1 MKKLLKILGIVI
13 LVLLIVIISVP
24 FLFKNQIKA
33 KVEEEINKNVN
44 AKVHFESLSLNL
56 IRSFPDFY
64 MSLNG
69 LTVIGVN
76 EFEKDTLVSF
86 KSFSTSL
93 DLLSVIKM
101 DEIKIKSVIIDSPNI
116 HAIVLKCGKAN
127 WDIAKPSADTVKQ
140 IDTVRKTDNAKS
152 QPAVF
157 KVKLKKFAILHAN
170 ISYDDKKSGMSASLN
185 DFNFELGG
193 DLASDFTTINII
205 TTTKA
210 INFVMGGVPYLKNA
224 SNKIKIAVD
233 ADMKNMAFTLKEN
246 EFAINDIVLGW
257 DGKVS
262 MKDSMIITDMTFMT
276 KRTDFKSLLSMVPA
290 IYAKGFEGL
299 TANGSLKLDG
309 YVKGTY
315 CGKQM
320 PNAGLTLAVNDAS
333 FKYPSLPKSVEN
345 INIDLKVFWDGIQN
359 DNSTVDL
366 NKFHLEIAK
375 NPIDIMF
382 NLKTPI
388 SDPAVNG
395 LFKGKI
401 DLASFADVVPMDSTS
416 IAGLIEMN
424 LDFMGTMSMIQQQ
437 KFEQFKADG
446 SVMLTGLKFSSPSLK
461 QGVTIEKANLLFSP
475 KFVELAK
482 FDMVVGRTDIH
493 LKGKLSNFIPYA
505 LKGETIQGNLDF
517 MSNQIDLNEFTGGS
531 TADTVQ
537 KVDTLQKAESLSTVE
552 VPKNIDFI
560 LNSKINKLIFDK
572 LEITNMVG
580 IIKVKEGKLLLE
592 KLFMNLLQGSML
604 MTAEYNTQDMT
615 NPYATFNLDISEI
628 DIPSAFKTFNTVQKV
643 APIAENAKGKVSVK
657 LDAKTLMDAHMSPVL
672 KSMNGSGMLA
682 SKEIE
687 ITNSKGL
694 SKIADAVKYEK
705 LKNLKANDVKF
716 TFEIKDGRIYLHPFD
731 TKILGNKVSISG
743 DQGIDQTMNYVMKMT
758 LPSNAVQN
766 AASQLGGTAGKI
778 IGAIGSTIDANI
790 NITGTFNDPKVGVG
804 FTTAEG
810 VSVKDK
816 IKEQVKAAVEQ
827 KKAAVKAEVNK
838 KAEEI
843 MAKARKEADDVKAAS
858 KKAADI
864 VRKESKDKADKMV
877 KETSNPLAKAA
888 AKTAAEKVKK
898 EGEEKARKIENEGN
912 QKADAIIQKAQT
924 EADKTK

>member
-1 MKKLLKILGIVI
+1 MKKLLKILGIAI
-13 LVLLIVIISVP
+13 LVLLIIIISVP

-56 IRSFPDFY
+56 IKSFPDFY

-69 LTVIGVN
+69 LTIVGVN

-93 DLLSVIKM
+93 DLMSVIKM
-101 DEIKIKSVIIDSPNI
+101 DEIKIKSVILDSPNI

-127 WDIAKPSADTVKQ
+127 WDIAKPSADTIKKV
-140 IDTVRKTDNAKS
+140 DTAKS

-157 KVKLKKFAILHAN
+157 KIKLKKFAILNAN
-170 ISYDDKKSGMSASLN
+170 ISYDDKKSGMSASLK
-185 DFNFELGG
+185 DFNFELAG
-193 DLASDFTTINII
+193 DLASDFTTINIL

-224 SNKIKIAVD
+224 SNRIKITVD
-233 ADMKNMAFTLKEN
+233 ADLKNMAFTLKEN

-262 MKDSMIITDMTFMT
+262 MKDSIIITDMTFMT

-299 TANGSLKLDG
+299 TAQGSLKLDG
-309 YVKGTY
+309 YLKGTY
-315 CGKQM
+315 CGKQL

-345 INIDLKVFWDGIQN
+345 INIDLKVFWDGVQN

-375 NPIDIMF
+375 NPIDIVF

-388 SDPAVNG
+388 SDPSVNG
-395 LFKGKI
+395 QFKGKI
-401 DLASFADVVPMDSTS
+401 DLASLADVVPMDSTT
-416 IAGLIEMN
+416 IAGLIETN
-424 LDFMGTMSMIQQQ
+424 LDFMGKMSMIQQK
-437 KFEQFKADG
+437 KFEEFKADG
-446 SVMLTGLKFSSPSLK
+446 SVKLTGLKFSNPALK
-461 QGVTIEKANLLFSP
+461 QGATIEKASLLFSP
-475 KFVELAK
+475 KFVELAY
-482 FDMVVGRTDIH
+482 FDLVVGRTDIH
-493 LKGKLSNFIPYA
+493 LTGKLSNFIPYA

-517 MSNQIDLNEFTGGS
+517 MSNQIDLNEFMGGP
-531 TADTVQ
+531 TKADTVQ
-537 KVDTLQKAESLSTVE
+537 KVDTAQLSTVE
-552 VPKNIDFI
+552 VPKNIDFNM
-560 LNSKINKLIFDK
+560 NSKINKLIFDK

-580 IIKVKEGKLLLE
+580 IIKVKEGKLLME

-615 NPYATFNLDISEI
+615 NPFATFSLDISEI
-628 DIPSAFKTFNTVQKV
+628 DIPSSFKTFNTVQKV

-672 KSMNGSGMLA
+672 KSMNGNGMLS

-716 TFEIKDGRIYLHPFD
+716 TFEIKEGRIYLHPFD
-731 TKILGNKVSISG
+731 TKIAGNKVSISG

-778 IGAIGSTIDANI
+778 IGAIGSTIDANV
-790 NITGTFNDPKVGVG
+790 NITGTFNDPKIGVG

-810 VSVKDK
+810 ASVKDK
-816 IKEQVKAAVEQ
+816 VKEQVKAVVEE

-843 MAKARKEADDVKAAS
+843 MAKARKEADEVKAAS

-877 KETSNPLAKAA
+877 KEASNPFAKAA

-898 EGEEKARKIENEGN
+898 DGEEKAKKIENEGN
-912 QKADAIIQKAQT
+912 QKADAIINKAQA